1 MAGFFDGCK
10 QPLNILV
17 QFLDMLIAGNIRE
30 EEAAYILKSKGLF
43 ILEIFADLHS
53 IFSNLYLQCVDSDK
67 ILSCKVFNVV
77 KATTS
82 KIVKDDLST
91 PKVEKIHDNL
101 YLDKNKNVL
110 VTFEDPLGGK
120 HTQLLKEKITR
131 KDTLDTMKEI
141 SNLPREISSNASMII
156 S

>member
-10 QPLNILV
+10 QPFNILV
-17 QFLDMLIAGNIRE
+17 PFLDMLIAGNIRE
-30 EEAAYILKSKGLF
+30 GEAAYILKSKGLC
-43 ILEIFADLHS
+43 ILEIFADLHP

-82 KIVKDDLST
+82 KIV
-91 PKVEKIHDNL
+91 KVEKIHDNL

-131 KDTLDTMKEI
+131 NDTLDTMTEI
-141 SNLPREISSNASMII
+141 SNLLREISSNASMII